1 MMTRKLAVA
10 ALAAAAL
17 AAQSAIL
24 YVAVASPLASA
35 LGSLEKG
42 PAAAETTVTA
52 TAPAAPVAA
61 TRS

>member
-10 ALAAAAL
+10 ALTAAAL

-24 YVAVASPLASA
+24 YVAVARPLASA
-35 LGSLEKG
+35 LGSLENA
-42 PAAAETTVTA
+42 PAAVETTVTA
-52 TAPAAPVAA
+52 TAPEAPARA